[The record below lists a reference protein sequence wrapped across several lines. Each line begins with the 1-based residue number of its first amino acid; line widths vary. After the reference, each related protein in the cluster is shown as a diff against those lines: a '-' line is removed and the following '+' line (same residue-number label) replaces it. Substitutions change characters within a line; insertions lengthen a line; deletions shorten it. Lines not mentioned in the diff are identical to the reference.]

1 MNPTTIIVLAV
12 VIILLLITIST
23 YNKLVRLKN
32 RVENQWSQISI
43 QLKRRADLIPN
54 LVEVVKG
61 YAKHEREAFKEVIE
75 ARNTYLNATSVDE
88 AAKSESLMQ
97 GALKQVFALAENY
110 PELKANTN
118 FLDLQNQ
125 LKDIED
131 KISYAR
137 QFYNDTVNIYN
148 DAVAMF
154 PSNIFATIFNF
165 KKANLF
171 ELTNPKDAENIKIQ
185 F

>member
-1 MNPTTIIVLAV
+1 MPTTIIVLAV
-12 VIILLLITIST
+12 VIIVLLITISS

-171 ELTNPKDAENIKIQ
+171 ELTNPQDAENVKIT